1 MQVRFKVLAMWER
14 GRALPSMLLWSGV
27 SEASGVM
34 MPESR
39 SSVWGDA
46 ARRSCFLGDL
56 IGESM
61 IIFVGV
67 SVFHVGGNGKD
78 VSRDTPLLCLLV
90 N

>member
-1 MQVRFKVLAMWER
+1 MVCRYLS
-14 GRALPSMLLWSGV
+14 RAGLFGEGPSRAGV
-27 SEASGVM
+27 SEAPGAMV
-34 MPESR
+34 PESR

-78 VSRDTPLLCLLV
+78 VVRGTPLLCLLV